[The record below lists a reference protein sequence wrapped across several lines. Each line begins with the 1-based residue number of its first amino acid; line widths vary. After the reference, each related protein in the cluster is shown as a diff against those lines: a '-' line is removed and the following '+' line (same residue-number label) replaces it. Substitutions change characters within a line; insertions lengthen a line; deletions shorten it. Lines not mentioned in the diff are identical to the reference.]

1 METNGTAADA
11 NPRSHGSLGHDMNRP
26 FEYAV
31 FEPDGTVIAATQPS
45 VVFSLQ
51 SPNVG
56 HRCHMI
62 HPST

>member
-1 METNGTAADA
+1 MQSDGTAAFA

-31 FEPDGTVIAATQPS
+31 FEPDGTVIATQPS

-51 SPNVG
+51 SK
-56 HRCHMI
+56 R
-62 HPST
+62 